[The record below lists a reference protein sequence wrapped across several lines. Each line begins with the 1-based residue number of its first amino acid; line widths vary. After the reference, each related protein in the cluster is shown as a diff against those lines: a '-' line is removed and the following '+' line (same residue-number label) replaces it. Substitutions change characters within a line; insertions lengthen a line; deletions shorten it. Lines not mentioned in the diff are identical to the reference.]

1 MTKAKARARA
11 NARNALSSLGTF
23 APVTSTENENSKPNS
38 NAAQTR
44 VCGHLRFSAPSCVR
58 AGKRVAMLAQSKS
71 ERVCVDCVSG
81 ESEAPS
87 VTHACLQCG
96 QWRCAPHAQTHA
108 QRLSKKHPVA
118 AVLGTTNVHCFV
130 CAIDT
135 DVADRTEG
143 AVRECFDALS
153 AESDA
158 NVVVSNGDDEG
169 DDDDEDDEVDGA
181 GGADTDD
188 VEPVVV
194 LVPKNGKKKGNNS
207 NSNGVVVVA
216 SNPTGPEVTNDQL
229 RALLAHIDFANL
241 SRGVVGL
248 RNLGNTCYFNSV
260 VQCLFQTPALRRA
273 FLLPVFRPEPQLT
286 RAFHALMLQA
296 WSTRGTLTPRALLGE
311 VMRKAPQFR
320 GGRQQDAHEL
330 LRCLLDAMQDEE
342 AVRIKALQAAL
353 ASADAATDERLAKIN
368 VAAQSTNNLVRDAF
382 SGELQSTVTCLTCLT
397 PSVTRE
403 TFLDLGLA
411 VGPATASPT
420 AAASTAGAT
429 KAKQAAARRPRQ
441 MTKKQLKRLEKQ
453 RKQQNQQAA
462 INAVPTVEGGDDD
475 DGDEEEAA
483 TEAIAAVVDEN
494 DADLDREAAQV
505 LYYATVFAS
514 DAGGESDVAA
524 TETTTAPAPAVE
536 LKPVDTSTAERL
548 VRELDQRRAHLSND
562 AYPKDSLL
570 AALATF
576 TAPEVLTD
584 AYLCDHCDE
593 LRRAVRQA
601 CILRAPETLTVCLKR
616 FRTVVVGKS
625 LEMVKFGGHVSVP
638 TQLDLAPFAA
648 IENSDTTL
656 TYTLYGVVS
665 HSGGNTRS
673 GHYIALTRTEQGW
686 TYFSDTVA
694 KTSSESDATAAQ
706 AYLLFY
712 RRNAAETPPA
722 P

>member
-11 NARNALSSLGTF
+11 NARHALSSAGTI
-23 APVTSTENENSKPNS
+23 AATNEDHANAS
-38 NAAQTR
+38 NASNANA

-58 AGKRVAMLAQSKS
+58 AGKRHALAAEAKS

-81 ESEAPS
+81 ESEEPN

-96 QWRCAPHAQTHA
+96 QWRCQPHAAAHA
-108 QRLSKKHPVA
+108 RRLSKKHPVA
-118 AVLGTTNVHCFV
+118 AVLNSTTVHCFV
-130 CAIDT
+130 CLRDT

-153 AESDA
+153 ADPESSTHA
-158 NVVVSNGDDEG
+158 NGSGDSDDGNDDEKE
-169 DDDDEDDEVDGA
+169 DDDDDD
-181 GGADTDD
+181 DD
-188 VEPVVV
+188 DKVHVTPDAPVVSV
-194 LVPKNGKKKGNNS
+194 AKNGKKNNKNNNNKNNS
-207 NSNGVVVVA
+207 VVVA
-216 SNPTGPEVTNDQL
+216 NATGPEVTNDQL
-229 RALLAHIDFANL
+229 RALLAHIDFAAL

-248 RNLGNTCYFNSV
+248 HNLGNTCYFNSV
-260 VQCLFQTPALRRA
+260 VQCLLQTPALRHA
-273 FLLPVFRPEPQLT
+273 FVQPVFRPEPQLT

-353 ASADAATDERLAKIN
+353 ATADAATDERLAKIN
-368 VAAQSTNNLVRDAF
+368 AAAQSTNNLVRDAF
-382 SGELQSTVTCLTCLT
+382 GGELQSTVTCLTCLT

-403 TFLDLGLA
+403 PFLDLGLA

-420 AAASTAGAT
+420 AAAT
-429 KAKQAAARRPRQ
+429 KANKQAAAAAPRRPRQ

-462 INAVPTVEGGDDD
+462 VNAVVFVDAGGDDANGD
-475 DGDEEEAA
+475 DDQHDDEVATTAA
-483 TEAIAAVVDEN
+483 DDSV
-494 DADLDREAAQV
+494 DLDREAAQV

-514 DAGGESDVAA
+514 DDADATATTPVAA
-524 TETTTAPAPAVE
+524 AAE
-536 LKPVDTSTAERL
+536 LSPVDVSTAERL
-548 VRELDQRRAHLSND
+548 VRELDHRRAHLAND

-576 TAPEVLTD
+576 TAPEVLAD
-584 AYLCDHCDE
+584 AYLCEHCDE
-593 LRRAVRQA
+593 ARRAVRQA

-625 LEMVKFGGHVSVP
+625 LEMVKFGGHVTVP

-648 IENSDTTL
+648 VESSEAAL
-656 TYTLYGVVS
+656 TYTLFGVVS

-694 KTSSESDATAAQ
+694 KTATESDATAAQ
-706 AYLLFY
+706 AYLLFF
-712 RRNAAETPPA
+712 RRNHAAAAATPPA